1 MSLNNLLMPLLR
13 LRQSC
18 CHPQAVKG
26 QFMSLQ
32 KSTMT
37 MEELMEQMIKKA
49 TLECEEG
56 NRQYIAALNG
66 LAGLD
71 IIEDNYVEAVEKYRE
86 VLRIVEEYKGKVKTD
101 TLQKLHTVT
110 NLAELLEAGHE
121 GIDPTLR

>member
-1 MSLNNLLMPLLR
+1 
-13 LRQSC
+13 
-18 CHPQAVKG
+18 
-26 QFMSLQ
+26 MSLQ